1 MTATMDRIDMTQI
14 ILAVTTLLAA
24 CGWFTSGCKHRR
36 ETESI
41 AADNKK
47 KEMELG
53 KMYVDEFRETIV
65 KPLQTEMGGL
75 KREVTKLRKAVDKV
89 NDCDYRNNCPVRAEL
104 QKQQDADT
112 AKE

>member
-1 MTATMDRIDMTQI
+1 MDKIDITQI

-24 CGWFTSGCKHRR
+24 CGWFTSGRRHRR

-41 AADNKK
+41 EADNKK
-47 KEMELG
+47 KDMELG
-53 KMYVDEFRETIV
+53 SMYVNEFKESIV